1 MPFAGGPLNNYML
14 HATVQALLVLRQ
26 DPENIALIT
35 GISGM
40 MTKQSFGLW
49 SGLKLD
55 EFTFLDTTED
65 AEKIDLPKD
74 ISTLDSGDGHIIG
87 YTVLFDQLEA
97 VKAVIYIEDL
107 QGNRKVVTSNE
118 VDILKNMREE
128 EWVGKAI
135 RYKDSVLV
143 S

>member
-1 MPFAGGPLNNYML
+1 M
-14 HATVQALLVLRQ
+14 
-26 DPENIALIT
+26 
-35 GISGM
+35 
-40 MTKQSFGLW
+40 
-49 SGLKLD
+49 
-55 EFTFLDTTED
+55 
-65 AEKIDLPKD
+65 
-74 ISTLDSGDGHIIG
+74 
-87 YTVLFDQLEA
+87 FDKLEA

>member
-1 MPFAGGPLNNYML
+1 
-14 HATVQALLVLRQ
+14 
-26 DPENIALIT
+26 
-35 GISGM
+35 
-40 MTKQSFGLW
+40 MTKPAFGLW

-55 EFTFLDTTED
+55 EFTFLDTTEE

-74 ISTLDSGDGHIIG
+74 MSTLDSGDGHVIG
-87 YTVLFDQLEA
+87 YTVLFDQLNA

-107 QGNRKVVTSNE
+107 QGKRKVVTSNE

-128 EWVGKAI
+128 EWVGKTI
-135 RYKDSVLV
+135 KYKDSVLV

>member
-14 HATVQALLVLRQ
+14 HATVQALLLLRENP
-26 DPENIALIT
+26 DNIALIT

-40 MTKQSFGLW
+40 MTKQAFGLW

-55 EFTFLDTTED
+55 EFTHLDTTEE

-74 ISTLDSGDGHIIG
+74 ISALESGDGHVIG
-87 YTVLFDQLEA
+87 YTVLFDQLDA

-107 QGNRKVVTSNE
+107 QGKRKVVTSNE

-135 RYKDSVLV
+135 KYKDSVLV